1 MKKSIF
7 IALSLIVLLAGCS
20 TRKPA
25 CNLTP
30 DGKCFEPIKTN
41 TKVYDYPLHAYVG
54 SPIRNQENIQQI
66 WIGPYE
72 DEDGNFHEPAYV
84 YTVVKKGS
92 WFGEPVE
99 EVQN

>member
-1 MKKSIF
+1 MKKILL
-7 IALSLIVLLAGCS
+7 LSVVVLLFGCA
-20 TRKPA
+20 TKPPI

-30 DGKCFEPIKTN
+30 DGKCAEIPTVHSKT
-41 TKVYDYPLHAYVG
+41 YGYPLHAFEG
-54 SPIRNQENIQQI
+54 APIRNQENVQQI

-72 DEDGNFHEPAYV
+72 DEDGNYHEPSYV

-99 EVQN
+99 AVKNQ